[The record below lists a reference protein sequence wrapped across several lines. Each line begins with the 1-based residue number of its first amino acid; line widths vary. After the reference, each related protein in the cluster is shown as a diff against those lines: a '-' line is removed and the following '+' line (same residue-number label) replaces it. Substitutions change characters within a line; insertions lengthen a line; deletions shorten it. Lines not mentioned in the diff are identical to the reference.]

1 MARKSGA
8 RLPENRSR
16 LMLDGRFDPGFEH
29 LFRST
34 DPAAERRAI
43 RIAIVL
49 GALPFATLALLTAVL

>member
-1 MARKSGA
+1 
-8 RLPENRSR
+8 
-16 LMLDGRFDPGFEH
+16 MLDGRFDPGFEP
-29 LFRST
+29 LFRSA